1 MTNPINCYSPNCKN
15 IVLTLKVDVPV
26 FCDKCKTD
34 HSMKVLKLQ
43 VEHSLS
49 IEELLIE
56 AKLFKSVQWMGDYL
70 GVSFVTIYHWIEK
83 YYGLTFQEFKR
94 KYICKCDKCYLLDIS
109 ISPYSRND
117 YILNKIRNK
126 RYCACFDSR
135 YPNFVM
141 TKMPLDQVKAL
152 FRSEP
157 KVDMIREGV
166 FAIVPDPVNFNRTV
180 NPVRFRDL
188 SKIEDYVFPNMGNYG
203 VFEVLN
209 VHL

>member
-1 MTNPINCYSPNCKN
+1 MKNPNICSSPNCNNQVIPPKY
-15 IVLTLKVDVPV
+15 DMPV
-26 FCDKCKTD
+26 FCDSCKAE

-43 VEHSLS
+43 YEHDMS
-49 IEELLIE
+49 IHKLLLD

-83 YYGLTFQEFKR
+83 YFNMTFQEFKR

-117 YILNKIRNK
+117 YILNKIRNR

-141 TKMPLDQVKAL
+141 TKMPLQQVKAL

-157 KVDMIREGV
+157 RIEMIREGV
-166 FAIVPDPVNFNRTV
+166 FAIVPDPVKFNRTV
-180 NPVRFRDL
+180 NPVRFRDD
-188 SKIEDYVFPNMGNYG
+188 SKMTDCILPNLGNYN
-203 VFEVLN
+203 VFEVLSVAN
-209 VHL
+209 